1 MKIEQ
6 IPKKFEQ
13 NLQRAASSHVIIHAG
28 TNNSESAS
36 VDELINLFSDV
47 SDYLQNM
54 CTELSI
60 SSVVRRSDKQEL
72 NEKID
77 QFNFALFE
85 LCQMKHINFIN
96 NENILFSNLSRD
108 GLHLN
113 RSGQC
118 KLPNNILQLL
128 S

>member
-1 MKIEQ
+1 
-6 IPKKFEQ
+6 
-13 NLQRAASSHVIIHAG
+13 
-28 TNNSESAS
+28 
-36 VDELINLFSDV
+36 
-47 SDYLQNM
+47 M

-60 SSVVRRSDKQEL
+60 LSVTRRSDKQEL

-85 LCQMKHINFIN
+85 LCQMKHINFVN

-113 RSGQC
+113 RSVQC
-118 KLPNNILQLL
+118 RLTDNILQLL

>member
-1 MKIEQ
+1 
-6 IPKKFEQ
+6 
-13 NLQRAASSHVIIHAG
+13 
-28 TNNSESAS
+28 
-36 VDELINLFSDV
+36 
-47 SDYLQNM
+47 M

-60 SSVVRRSDKQEL
+60 SSVIRRSDKQEL
-72 NEKID
+72 KERID

-96 NENILFSNLSRD
+96 NESVLFSNLSRD
-108 GLHLN
+108 GTHLN

-118 KLPNNILQLL
+118 KLTNKLLQLL